1 MDRVWHLE
9 GYSFI
14 TTQNGRH
21 GFVLGEAKEGDLVFV
36 TYGLG
41 YPLVLRQEDTDES
54 SYRLIGCAIIDELMD
69 GEAFEMVKVGTLDE
83 QTILL
88 R

>member
-1 MDRVWHLE
+1 MSQLWFLE

-21 GFVLGEAKEGDLVFV
+21 GFVLGEAKDGDLVFV
-36 TYGLG
+36 TYGSG
-41 YPLVLRQEDTDES
+41 YPLILRHTDDS
-54 SYRLIGCAIIDELMD
+54 SYRLIGCAIIDEFMD
-69 GEAFEMVKVGTLDE
+69 EEAFDMVKVGMVDK